1 MRHNSPMRQ
10 RVSDPVRAPRARAFV
25 AGVAVISGIILAL
38 APGAANA
45 VAPVAA
51 SAVAP
56 VTASAS
62 NDAAKSLIVPAAD
75 MREFNAGNIIS
86 DEVFFNP
93 GTMSEA
99 DIAAFLRSKV
109 PSCQSGYVCLKDY
122 TQSTVSK
129 AADAYCAGYAG
140 AANEPAA
147 RIIYKTAISCGINPQ
162 VILATLEKEQ
172 SLVTHTW
179 PSNFRYVIAM
189 GHGCPDFATCDPRF
203 AGFQNQ
209 VYGAARQ
216 FQIYA
221 EGRYFTYYAP
231 GKTWNILYN
240 PERACGTSPVYVANK
255 ATAALYYYTPY
266 QPNAAALNNPYGNGD
281 GCSAFGNRN
290 FYRNFVDWFGSTQI
304 SNMTIA
310 KTNSSADVFLISEKS
325 RWRIGDLESFG
336 ELNAAY
342 GPLRVISDGTLGA
355 YTLRGTTTSVLRD
368 AATGTIAI
376 VQGGQMHRIPTCELV
391 AIWGASCAAPTTV
404 STTLFN
410 RLSAGQETSAYF
422 QVRGSATWGRFD
434 SATSATPLYDARAAA
449 AVNSTPGKPPYAP
462 YISADRFAK
471 LTKSAPHFAPV
482 SVVKAD
488 NDSKVYLTVDFDKLA
503 WIRNW
508 SEVAEYGVG
517 PASMVTVPASSMS
530 RYRDSGLAIKPGL
543 RCGAQSY
550 LVASGALAPI
560 ATPASAGVALMD
572 AGAATCAQL
581 PSIGGAGNVL
591 AVKTAASPSVV
602 VLEAGKQRPVL
613 AWGLLVQANGG
624 AAPSIATVQPA
635 TLAAFPTG
643 PAMADGQVVKLS
655 TSPDIMFV
663 SGQTAFRIPSAGVAT
678 DLGVSL
684 AFTLLSAEAFSGMTK
699 GPDVGP
705 IVACAGQTYL
715 ASSGGLWPISANVM
729 PTTSVVQL
737 SAAACAR
744 LDLKAGGAKDRVF
757 VKSASSGDVYVVE
770 GGSAKHVTSWAK
782 LVALAGTGSPQ
793 ILTLSA
799 NSLAMLPKGGA
810 V

>member
-1 MRHNSPMRQ
+1 MRNNGPMRQ
-10 RVSDPVRAPRARAFV
+10 RVPDSVRAPRVRAAV
-25 AGVAVISGIILAL
+25 TIVAVLSGFLVAL
-38 APGAANA
+38 APGVATAATPA
-45 VAPVAA
+45 E
-51 SAVAP
+51 
-56 VTASAS
+56 SAS
-62 NDAAKSLIVPAAD
+62 QRTAQSLIVPAAD
-75 MREFNAGNIIS
+75 LRQFNAGNIIS

-93 GTMSEA
+93 GTMSES

-129 AADAYCAGYAG
+129 AADAYCDGYAG

-172 SLVTHTW
+172 SLVTNRL
-179 PSNFRYVIAM
+179 PSDWRYVVAM
-189 GHGCPDFATCDPRF
+189 GHGCPDFKKCDPRF

-209 VYGAARQ
+209 VYGASRQ

-231 GKTWNILYN
+231 GKTWNILYSPY
-240 PERACGTSPVYVANK
+240 PERGCGTSPVYVANK

-281 GCSAFGNRN
+281 GCSAYGNRN

-342 GPLRVISDGTLGA
+342 GPMRVVSDATMSA
-355 YTLRGTTTSVLRD
+355 FTLRGTTSSVLRD
-368 AATGTIAI
+368 PATGTMAI
-376 VQGGQMHRIPTCELV
+376 VQGGQMHRIPSCELV
-391 AIWGASCAAPTTV
+391 AYWGSSCAAPTTV
-404 STTLFN
+404 TSTLFN
-410 RLSAGQETSAYF
+410 RLSTGAEASAYF
-422 QVRGSATWGRFD
+422 QVRGSSTWGRFD
-434 SATSATPLYDARAAA
+434 SATSATPLFDSRAAA

-471 LTKSAPHFAPV
+471 LTKSAPYFAPV

-602 VLEAGKQRPVL
+602 VIEAGKQRPVL
-613 AWGLLVQANGG
+613 AWSLLVQANGG

-635 TLAAFPTG
+635 TLSAFPTG

-663 SGQTAFRIPSAGVAT
+663 SGQTAFRIPSAGVAA

-715 ASSGGLWPISANVM
+715 AASGGLWPISATAM

-757 VKSASSGDVYVVE
+757 VKSATSGDVYVVE

-793 ILTLSA
+793 ILTVSA
-799 NSLAMLPKGGA
+799 NSLSMLPKGA
-810 V
+810 AL